1 MKKFNNWFNE
11 IWDLDSRLRPWQSIL
26 ITLVVI
32 AFLASAFAYLYIT
45 RN

>member
-26 ITLVVI
+26 ITTVFVVLMVCL
-32 AFLASAFAYLYIT
+32 FTYLYVMDK
-45 RN
+45 